1 MRTPTWLN
9 LKIFIQILINFFY
22 FLSIKQNLR
31 IDIMM
36 MMMVKKVGMGRD
48 KIDFL
53 DFSSR
58 PRLNS
63 GD

>member
-1 MRTPTWLN
+1 MM
-9 LKIFIQILINFFY
+9 
-22 FLSIKQNLR
+22 
-31 IDIMM
+31 MM

>member
-1 MRTPTWLN
+1 MTKSKDFHPNLN
-9 LKIFIQILINFFY
+9 FLIFS
-22 FLSIKQNLR
+22 SIKQNLR
-31 IDIMM
+31 IDIMMM

-53 DFSSR
+53 DFSS
-58 PRLNS
+58 PPSLNS

>member
-1 MRTPTWLN
+1 
-9 LKIFIQILINFFY
+9 
-22 FLSIKQNLR
+22 
-31 IDIMM
+31 MM

-53 DFSSR
+53 DFSS
-58 PRLNS
+58 PPSLNS